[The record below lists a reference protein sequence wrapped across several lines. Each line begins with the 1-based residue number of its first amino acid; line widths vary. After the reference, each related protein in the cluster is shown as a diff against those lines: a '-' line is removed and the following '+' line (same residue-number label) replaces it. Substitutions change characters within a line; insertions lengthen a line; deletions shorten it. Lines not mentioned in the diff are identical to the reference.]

1 MSPIEFYLNLREELL
16 LIVTDVV
23 NSGSWGTYY
32 KPSISNSINKNR
44 LERLL
49 IKYKD
54 LAEPLGIIKVTRHI
68 SCSNDNHVEYIVSN
82 EYGLDIESVDNRFEW
97 GFFQEMN
104 KRMCKCPCSDKNIST
119 HHEVLDELIYHK
131 DQNIPCGPILS
142 ILEDVERAVLNSKN
156 NKARSGVREHILM
169 ALININ
175 NQLMPGGME
184 AYVKHLK
191 TISQNSA
198 STPPVFTAWN

>member
-16 LIVTDVV
+16 LLVTDVE
-23 NSGSWGTYY
+23 NSSSWGVYY
-32 KPSISNSINKNR
+32 KPSISNSITKNR
-44 LERLL
+44 LDRLL
-49 IKYKD
+49 LKYKD
-54 LAEPLGIIKVTRHI
+54 LAESLGIIKVTRHI

-82 EYGLDIESVDNRFEW
+82 EYGLDIESLDERFEW

-104 KRMCKCPCSDKNIST
+104 KRTCKCPCSDKNIST

-131 DQNIPCGPILS
+131 DKNIPCGPILY
-142 ILEDVERAVLNSKN
+142 ILKDIEKAIFNSTN
-156 NKARSGVREHILM
+156 NKSRSGIREHILM

-184 AYVKHLK
+184 DYVMHLK
-191 TISQNSA
+191 ANS
-198 STPPVFTAWN
+198 